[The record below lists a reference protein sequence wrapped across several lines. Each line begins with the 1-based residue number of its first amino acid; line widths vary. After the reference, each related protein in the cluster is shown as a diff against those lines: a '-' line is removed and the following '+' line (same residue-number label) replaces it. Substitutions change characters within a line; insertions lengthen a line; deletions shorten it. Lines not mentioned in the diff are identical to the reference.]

1 MNTAGAI
8 GQMNGARPRGP
19 MKLFLVT
26 AAKVP
31 LPRTFSYIISADVM
45 GIGTADQHSSSSFSS
60 QMSMFHISKWQ
71 VKSANDMVEYMK
83 TTQVDRVEM
92 YQRSSCSS
100 SSQMSR
106 GAFLV
111 F

>member
-1 MNTAGAI
+1 
-8 GQMNGARPRGP
+8 
-19 MKLFLVT
+19 
-26 AAKVP
+26 
-31 LPRTFSYIISADVM
+31 
-45 GIGTADQHSSSSFSS
+45 
-60 QMSMFHISKWQ
+60 MSMFHISKWQ

-92 YQRSSCSS
+92 YQRSS

-106 GAFLV
+106 KAFLV